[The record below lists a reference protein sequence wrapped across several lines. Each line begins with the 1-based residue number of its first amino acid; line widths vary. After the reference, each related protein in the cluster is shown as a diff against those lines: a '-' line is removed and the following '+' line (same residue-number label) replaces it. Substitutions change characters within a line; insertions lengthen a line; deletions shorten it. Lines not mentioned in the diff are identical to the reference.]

1 MAKSSTSTMSRIK
14 PDASTL
20 NCGCEA
26 RAIPDWPG
34 YMVSEDGRVFSN
46 KHRGIWK
53 EVGCNKP
60 NPSGYWMVTLR
71 DQGRYRLELVHR
83 LVMRAFVGE
92 SPDGLVVRHINGNPG
107 DNRLQ
112 NLAYGTPKENADDK
126 WTHGTQRHGESHWL
140 SKFTDKD
147 ILEIRSLK
155 ASGVTGTVLAKR
167 YRTSSGAITKIIKGQ
182 IWSHL
187 PTFPY
192 KNLAYKHDDAKIL
205 SIRLRYKN
213 SETVRQIADDLG
225 MNVRTVRSYI
235 RYELRKSL
243 VPTEES
249 CRPSPPTK
257 TDSPS

>member
-1 MAKSSTSTMSRIK
+1 MGNHGKSTMSLCK
-14 PDASTL
+14 PSVSEFH
-20 NCGCEA
+20 CGCEA
-26 RAIPDWPG
+26 REIPGWPG

-83 LVMRAFVGE
+83 LVMMAFVGP
-92 SPDGLVVRHINGNPG
+92 SPDGLIVRHINGNPG

-112 NLAYGTPKENADDK
+112 NLAYGTPKENSDDK

-140 SKFTDKD
+140 SKFTDED
-147 ILEIRSLK
+147 ILEIRRLK
-155 ASGVTGTVLAKR
+155 AGGVTGTVLAKR
-167 YRTSSGAITKIIKGQ
+167 YGTSSGAITKIVKGQ

-192 KNLAYKHDDAKIL
+192 KNLTYKHNDAKIL
-205 SIRLRYKN
+205 SIRLRHKN
-213 SETVRQIADDLG
+213 GETVRQIADDIG
-225 MNVRTVRSYI
+225 MGVRTVRSYVNFK
-235 RYELRKSL
+235 LRKDL
-243 VPTEES
+243 VIPES
-249 CRPSPPTK
+249 S
-257 TDSPS
+257 